1 MKDSA
6 FRIRFNSEQMT
17 KDLCVNFNIT
27 PAKTHTYTMPL
38 FEEDYLMLEF
48 LRGYI
53 EGDGH
58 LSKKASGRV
67 ALSLCSANES
77 FLLEFKEIC
86 ELLLNKSITQ
96 EVTLST
102 NPKGQVF
109 NIVFT
114 LDDSDKLIN
123 LLYKNSTVNTRLD
136 RKYSI
141 ASLVIR

>member
-1 MKDSA
+1 VS
-6 FRIRFNSEQMT
+6 
-17 KDLCVNFNIT
+17 
-27 PAKTHTYTMPL
+27 Y
-38 FEEDYLMLEF
+38 Y
-48 LRGYI
+48 
-53 EGDGH
+53 
-58 LSKKASGRV
+58 
-67 ALSLCSANES
+67 
-77 FLLEFKEIC
+77 
-86 ELLLNKSITQ
+86 SINQ